1 MTTTTSE
8 SRGAVLVT
16 GAGRG
21 IGRAT
26 AEHLASRG
34 WQVYAGVRDKEA
46 GRALAADHRTIT
58 PIELDITVDAD
69 LERLDEVLPQRLD
82 GVVNNAGIAVG
93 GPIEA
98 VRLDEIRRQF
108 DVNVVGQIAV
118 TQTVLPRIRRAKGR
132 VVFISSLNGRLS
144 IPMSAVYNAS
154 KFAVEAL
161 ADSLR
166 VELSPWGIRVVLVEP
181 GCIDTDTWR
190 QMMSVLD
197 GIADGLDPEQRALYA
212 PHLRGQRKVVGKLQ
226 QQTRPAPIVAEA
238 VESALTRRRPPSRI
252 VVGADA
258 RQLLA
263 MRALLPTRALDRVW
277 AIGMGLT

>member
-1 MTTTTSE
+1 MTRTTSGP
-8 SRGAVLVT
+8 RGAVLVT

-34 WQVYAGVRDKEA
+34 WQVYAGVRDQEA
-46 GRALAADHRTIT
+46 GRALAAAHPTIT
-58 PIELDITVDAD
+58 PVELDITVDAHV
-69 LERLDEVLPQRLD
+69 EKLDEILPRRLD

-93 GPIEA
+93 GPIET
-98 VRLDEIRRQF
+98 VHLDDVRRQF

-118 TQTVLPRIRRAKGR
+118 TQAVLPRIRRAKGR
-132 VVFISSLNGRLS
+132 VVFISSLNGRIS

-154 KFAVEAL
+154 KFALEAV

-166 VELSPWGIRVVLVEP
+166 VELRPWEIGVVLVEP
-181 GCIDTDTWR
+181 GCIDTDPWR
-190 QMMSVLD
+190 EMMSLLD
-197 GIADGLDPEQRALYA
+197 GIADGLDPDQRALYA
-212 PHLRGQRKVVGKLQ
+212 PHLRGQRKIVRKLQ
-226 QQTRPAPIVAEA
+226 QQTRPAPIVARA

-258 RQLLA
+258 RRLLA